1 MACLPSDTLPSALL
15 SPALI
20 GAVDGTRT
28 CDLRF
33 TKALLYQLS
42 YDGFIGYPAMCAD
55 CGAFFNTKPSES

>member
-1 MACLPSDTLPSALL
+1 MAPSPVSLRIQPEMTRN
-15 SPALI
+15 

-42 YDGFIGYPAMCAD
+42 YNG
-55 CGAFFNTKPSES
+55 

>member
-1 MACLPSDTLPSALL
+1 MMEKNGVFQSGKPLAVSCLIQPEIPKN
-15 SPALI
+15 

-42 YDGFIGYPAMCAD
+42 YDG
-55 CGAFFNTKPSES
+55 